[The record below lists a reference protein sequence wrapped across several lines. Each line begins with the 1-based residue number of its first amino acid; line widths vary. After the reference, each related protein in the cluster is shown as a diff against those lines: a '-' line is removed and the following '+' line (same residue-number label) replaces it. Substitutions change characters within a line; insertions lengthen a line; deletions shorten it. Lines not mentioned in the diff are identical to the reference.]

1 MTLVLVITQGVVA
14 AAAVITLIFLLLR
27 GVFSIEKRVANLET
41 KIEPFWDALRQNV
54 VPLLQGLTPPGNPIT
69 AERWDSL
76 LIKLQSNRL
85 TVDEAWELN
94 AAFLEQQ
101 AAAKDKNDTTTLIA
115 IGLGLALLAVL
126 INQK

>member
-1 MTLVLVITQGVVA
+1 MTLALVITQGVVA

-27 GVFSIEKRVANLET
+27 GALSLEKRVTNLET
-41 KIEPFWDALRQNV
+41 KIEPFWEALRQSV

-76 LIKLQSNRL
+76 LIKLQSNQL

-101 AAAKDKNDTTTLIA
+101 TEAKNKNDTTALIA
-115 IGLGLALLAVL
+115 IGLGIALLAVL